1 MNLVVV
7 VSVVV
12 VVVCFFNGENVFSF
26 KKMQIN
32 QDSVAC
38 FVLYIQNNVPG

>member
-1 MNLVVV
+1 VVLVVV
-7 VSVVV
+7 D
-12 VVVCFFNGENVFSF
+12 FFNGGNVFSF

-32 QDSVAC
+32 QDSVAY